1 MKLLTYKNK
10 QTEKEQI
17 FCGDFQQAH
26 CKGKNEENKS
36 QAEHSWTSW
45 TTMSKKAHTCF
56 FQQKGNFRK
65 WKLWQGK

>member
-36 QAEHSWTSW
+36 QAEH
-45 TTMSKKAHTCF
+45 C
-56 FQQKGNFRK
+56 
-65 WKLWQGK
+65 